1 MHEHEDNA
9 TLIERRDASD
19 THAILRIRP
28 DAQPLPAFEPGQ
40 FVSLGL
46 ARARHDDR
54 RLEAL
59 SSGLLAPPRVPIAR
73 RRVRIVRRAYSI
85 ASSPHERD
93 VYELFVALVPGGR
106 LTPDLWSL
114 APGARCWV
122 SPEVHGNFTLD
133 ELPHGRDLLLV
144 ATGTGVAPFVS
155 MLRTYGAGERWRH
168 VALVHGARRAF
179 DLGYRREL
187 EERAERDP
195 RVTYLPALSREPDEN
210 WRGLRGRVQVAL
222 ESELF
227 RARAGFALDPEH
239 CHALLCGN
247 PAMIA
252 DVCDHLK
259 ARGFTH
265 DAPRERGN
273 IHFERYW

>member
-1 MHEHEDNA
+1 MHEHDDNA
-9 TLIERRDASD
+9 TLIERCDASD

-46 ARARHDDR
+46 AQARHDDR
-54 RLEAL
+54 RAEAL
-59 SSGLLAPPRVPIAR
+59 SSGLLAPP
-73 RRVRIVRRAYSI
+73 RVRIVRRAYSI

-106 LTPDLWSL
+106 LTPELWNL
-114 APGARCWV
+114 APGARCWL
-122 SPEVHGNFTLD
+122 SPEVHGKFTLD
-133 ELPHGRDLLLV
+133 EVPQGRDLLLV

-155 MLRTYGAGERWRH
+155 MLRTYDAGERWRH
-168 VALVHGARRAF
+168 VALVHGARRAS

-195 RVTYLPALSREPDEN
+195 RVTYLPALSREPDES

-222 ESELF
+222 EPEPF
-227 RARAGFALDPEH
+227 RARAGFALDPER

-252 DVCDHLK
+252 DVCDRLK
-259 ARGFTH
+259 EQRFTP
-265 DAPRERGN
+265 DAPHARGN

>member
-1 MHEHEDNA
+1 MHEHDHNA

-28 DAQPLPAFEPGQ
+28 DAQPLPEFEPGQ

-46 ARARHDDR
+46 PQARRDDR
-54 RLEAL
+54 RAESLAT
-59 SSGLLAPPRVPIAR
+59 GLLARPRA
-73 RRVRIVRRAYSI
+73 RIVRRAYSI
-85 ASSPHERD
+85 ASSPNERD

-122 SPEVHGNFTLD
+122 SPEVHGKFTLD
-133 ELPHGRDLLLV
+133 EVPRDRDLLLV

-155 MLRTYGAGERWRH
+155 MLRTYDTGERWRH
-168 VALVHGARRAF
+168 IALVHGARRAS

-195 RVTYLPALSREPDEN
+195 RVTYLPVLSRAADEGSEA

-222 ESELF
+222 EPELF
-227 RARAGFALDPEH
+227 RARAGFELDPER
-239 CHALLCGN
+239 CHAFLCGN

-252 DVCDHLK
+252 DVCDRLK
-259 ARGFTH
+259 ERLFTP
-265 DAPRERGN
+265 DAPRARGN